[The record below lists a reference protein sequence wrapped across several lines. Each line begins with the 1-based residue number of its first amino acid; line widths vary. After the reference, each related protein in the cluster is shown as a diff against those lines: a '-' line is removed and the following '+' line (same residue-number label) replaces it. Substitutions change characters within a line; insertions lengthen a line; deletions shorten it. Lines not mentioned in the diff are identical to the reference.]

1 MKSFSQFLTEAR
13 RNPELNVKEFPVKVL
28 EKYKDDDDI
37 FITFIQNA
45 KDFTETGKD
54 NYLAAQVGLN
64 TKSKYNTPNG
74 IYTYPMVEVYQQY
87 VGNYTGQQDFFE
99 KNKGPKRFNVPFA
112 GDMPKIAVLQRKGK
126 NHIDDIGSGEYS
138 HAKLAGD
145 TEKIVKYTT
154 QKLVKILNVKNEYLI
169 FLIVCATCQ
178 YAFTRAAR
186 DTPGGQFWNA
196 SRLCAALIALAHE
209 KKKLT
214 GDVRSSKTTAQRS
227 FRLGETMPKMSAWWL
242 LGNRKDLEENYDPDT
257 PKKVPPKL
265 LTKIYDTV
273 QKMKGNDKALTA
285 ANIFN
290 PSGEKKEQG
299 KSNPYAN
306 AWSVLLIRIG
316 YDSIADRG
324 GKRIIHQAEPVQA
337 VFLTRRGYKVLE
349 IIENKTYED
358 RKPILQQYRELK
370 TDEKRADFLQ
380 RMENNG
386 IVQGQENVRLWRFL
400 ETLKSNSIIVNS
412 DVLEILVKKEPHTAA
427 DFHRTGH
434 SDKVI
439 NDLMKIGLKEK
450 ADTLTVY
457 VARGPGCKIKP
468 ETIIFGLKELLR
480 QKKDTNPK
488 SRDNPLLDIR
498 QSLRMYENKW
508 NKQNED
514 VIQAFRKAKAKAQSD
529 VTEYLKSEKKAS

>member
-13 RNPELNVKEFPVKVL
+13 RNPEKNVKEFPVKAL

-45 KDFTETGKD
+45 EAFTETGKSSD
-54 NYLAAQVGLN
+54 LTAQVGLN
-64 TKSKYNTPNG
+64 TKSRYNTPNG
-74 IYTYPMVEVYQQY
+74 VYTYPMVEVYKDY
-87 VGNYTGQQDFFE
+87 VPG
-99 KNKGPKRFNVPFA
+99 KGWKRFNVPFG
-112 GDMPKIAVLQRKGK
+112 GDMPKIGVLRRVGK

-138 HAKLAGD
+138 YAKLAGD

-154 QKLVKILNVKNEYLI
+154 QKLMKILNVKNEYLM

-178 YAFTRAAR
+178 YAFTRAAK
-186 DTPGGQFWNA
+186 DTPGMQFWNA

-242 LGNRKDLEENYDPDT
+242 LGNRKDLEENYDPDK
-257 PKKVPPKL
+257 PRKIPPKL
-265 LTKIYDTV
+265 LTKVYDTV

-290 PSGEKKEQG
+290 PSGEKKEKG

-306 AWSVLLIRIG
+306 AWAVLLIHMG

-324 GKRIIHQAEPVQA
+324 GNRVIHSAEPIQA
-337 VFLTRRGYKVLE
+337 VFLTRRGYKVLD
-349 IIENKTYED
+349 IIENKTYQD
-358 RKPILQQYRELK
+358 RKPIIQQYRELK
-370 TDEKRADFLQ
+370 TDEKRAEFLQ
-380 RMENNG
+380 KMENQG
-386 IVQGQENVRLWRFL
+386 ISQGQENVRLWRFL
-400 ETLKSNSIIVNS
+400 ETLKSNSIVVNS

-427 DFHRTGH
+427 EFYRTGH
-434 SDKVI
+434 SNEVI
-439 NDLMKIGLKEK
+439 NDLMKIALKEK
-450 ADTLTVY
+450 ADTLTVFC
-457 VARGPGCKIKP
+457 ARGPECKIKP

-480 QKKDTNPK
+480 QKTDANPK
-488 SRDNPLLDIR
+488 SMNSPLLDIR

-514 VIQAFRKAKAKAQSD
+514 VIQAFRKALNKAQTD
-529 VTEYLKSEKKAS
+529 ATEYLKSEKKAS